1 MANNST
7 AMRIRQG
14 TVIILQ
20 SSELTVSM
28 AQAHGAAGRTDF
40 LLHRPRNDH
49 LSQQIFLAFE
59 AHIFAVQLPGHQCKR
74 VVKHINRA
82 HLPEET
88 ESLGKQLCTDCD
100 IPCTRSSSY
109 EWIRHGWFQD
119 ESLRRRP
126 KWRPQLLDSHS
137 FSTEVTEHLN
147 YLIVIAAARIY
158 HCKNSVKSV
167 TS

>member
-119 ESLRRRP
+119 ESLRRTP
-126 KWRPQLLDSHS
+126 KWRPQFNRVS
-137 FSTEVTEHLN
+137 
-147 YLIVIAAARIY
+147 YLIIIAAAQRWQNTLITWLSLVLQEY
-158 HCKNSVKSV
+158 IIVKIP
-167 TS
+167 